1 LDRQERQHITIH
13 NIYNPARRSES
24 NSTVLTDV
32 HTILH
37 NNLSN
42 EQILLGD
49 FNLHHPMWGGANVRH
64 TDLESAD
71 LLAIMDDFN
80 LSNTLP
86 PGTITYEAGAA
97 RTTIDLCLATLGL
110 VDRVIRSQVD
120 RDLDHDSDHMPI
132 STVIDIRIQQLDVTP
147 RRDWKR
153 LDEKTYHKTLKR
165 ALPPLRRPATKTAL
179 DAYVQ
184 EIVDAIQGAIDKAIP
199 YTRPSDHVRQG
210 WSEEC
215 SAVLAEAKR
224 LKRVHSQRHTDES
237 WEAYRAAR
245 NHKARTIKKALR
257 NAHREQVEQAA
268 KSPEALWRLV
278 KWAKTRGNQAPMITP
293 AIRHPETQQ
302 EATDPK
308 VKADVFREAFFPAPP
323 EADLDDIQDAQYDK
337 QIDMPQITEKE
348 IRDAIRGASP
358 LKAPGPD
365 GIANKALQAGT
376 AQLATHLT
384 RIFNQSLHLG
394 YCPAHF
400 RELTTV
406 VLRKPGKDDYT
417 APKSYRPIALMN
429 TIGKIMDAVL
439 ARRLSYLAETYHVLP
454 PTHIGGRKMRSTE
467 HALHAVTHKIYE
479 TWCQNTGQ
487 VASLLLLD
495 VSRAFDNVSHTRLLH
510 DLRKRRVGEKT
521 VKWIESFLSNRHTSI
536 AIDGFRS
543 TAYQINTGIPQGVV
557 SEQHVT
563 RWRICLLGRCVT
575 LEHKVCLPIEAG
587 TIFMYISP

>member
-1 LDRQERQHITIH
+1 L
-13 NIYNPARRSES
+13 
-24 NSTVLTDV
+24 
-32 HTILH
+32 
-37 NNLSN
+37 
-42 EQILLGD
+42 
-49 FNLHHPMWGGANVRH
+49 
-64 TDLESAD
+64 LESAD
-71 LLAIMDDFN
+71 LLAIMEDFN

-120 RDLDHDSDHMPI
+120 RDLDHDSDHLPI
-132 STVIDIRIQQLDVTP
+132 STVIDMRIQQLNATP

-153 LDEKTYHKTLKR
+153 LDEKTYYKTLKR
-165 ALPPLRRPATKTAL
+165 ALPPLRRSATKTAL

-184 EIVDAIQGAIDKAIP
+184 EIVKAIQGAIDRAIP
-199 YTRPSDHVRQG
+199 YTRPSDHARQG

-245 NHKARTIKKALR
+245 NHKARTVKKALR

-308 VKADVFREAFFPAPP
+308 VKADVFRKAFFPAPP
-323 EADLDDIQDAQYDK
+323 EADLDDIRDAQYDD

-348 IRDAIRGASP
+348 IRDAIRAASP
-358 LKAPGPD
+358 LKTPGPD

-400 RELTTV
+400 RESTTV
-406 VLRKPGKDDYT
+406 VLRKPGKDNYT

-429 TIGKIMDAVL
+429 TMGKIMDAVI
-439 ARRLSYLAETYHVLP
+439 ARRLSYLAETHHVLP
-454 PTHIGGRKMRSTE
+454 PTHIGGRKVRSTE

-479 TWCQNTGQ
+479 TWSQNTSH

-495 VSRAFDNVSHTRLLH
+495 VSGAFDNVSHIRLLH
-510 DLRKRRVGEKT
+510 DLRKRQVDEKT
-521 VKWIESFLSNRHTSI
+521 VKWIASFLSSRHTSI

-543 TAYQINTGIPQGVV
+543 TAYQINTGIPQGVENV
-557 SEQHVT
+557 ILQV
-563 RWRICLLGRCVT
+563 
-575 LEHKVCLPIEAG
+575 
-587 TIFMYISP
+587 